1 MKILVLSHDCDL
13 VLYRMLVSLNDDE
26 AFDITVAGPETDR
39 PKVPDSISF
48 ESAAAIK
55 SKFTFRAIR
64 DVRRLLRQGGYDAVF
79 AVSTSAL
86 STALF
91 ASIGIRVK
99 IVGYRGT
106 QARVRP
112 LDPTYYMALLNPRVD
127 HIVCETPDIEQ
138 YLSRYIAPRKLST
151 KTKPYDLAWVVEAEA
166 DPVSYPSD
174 VLQLVYI
181 GISKGR
187 PHKGLEH
194 LLEAMRLLGDKAVHL
209 TVVGNAEQAA
219 IDSAPGNVTFTGN
232 RPDALRY
239 LPRADI
245 FVLSSTRDASP
256 RVVREAQACGVP
268 CIVSDIPGAR
278 DLIIDG
284 TTGVLV
290 EPANPQAI
298 ADAVLRL
305 ASDTDLRKKMGI
317 AAKEHIRRNFRTEDY
332 VDYFKKTFLA
342 LK

>member
-13 VLYRMLVSLNDDE
+13 VLYRMLASLNDDE

-39 PKVPDSISF
+39 IKVPCGIAF
-48 ESAAAIK
+48 EPAAAIK

-91 ASIGIRVK
+91 ASIGIKVK

-112 LDPTYYMALLNPRVD
+112 FDPTYYMALLNPRVD

-138 YLSRYIAPRKLST
+138 YLGRYIAPRKLST
-151 KTKPYDLAWVVEAEA
+151 KTKPYDLAWVAEAEA

-219 IDSAPGNVTFTGN
+219 IDSAPDNVTFTGN
-232 RPDALRY
+232 RADALRY

-305 ASDTDLRKKMGI
+305 ASDPDLRKKMGA

-332 VDYFKKTFLA
+332 TDYFKKTFLA